1 MTATCDQS
9 KNQLAEVVLYAEF
22 DIDKGSTLRES
33 YPYAFDHYSSEF
45 FADVML
51 PEGIHNREDDFTV
64 FFLNRKSC
72 LNTNHSS
79 IKEVEK
85 KPVRE
90 FMYCQSVVRTTHD
103 NMVRRGASVK
113 AVAVCSQ
120 YKWCFSLKQLLD
132 LAVRKIT
139 GAQDSSASTNILHE
153 LYHVINSISLN
164 GIRNLSE
171 MERRLMKRT
180 ITSRPFSNV
189 NWKATEDSLYHSTVV
204 EWDEIK
210 IPLRFKLCSTLDQH
224 DDGLLSNL
232 IATFGEQ
239 TMSIYNAVLSGARV
253 IVLGYNQPAGNFPPN
268 AYHQVGT
275 TLTNRPGRVCSYV
288 LAMSALI
295 CPPLSGLSHRQFPYA
310 NLNDLSFLSVPGYI
324 AGVTNPMFKSKR
336 EWWDVLCDITTS
348 EVFTSWPNERDEFE
362 VVDKT
367 FLQDVMDGM
376 RAGFPEEW
384 IRCRFEEFTSQNVVE
399 VAFDETEYLDS
410 DVRVKRT
417 AVNNKRITKWAR
429 TDTYKEFSEFQ
440 RTEKP
445 CSSAFDI
452 SFSRANVVKT
462 GGADVRKHIRK
473 LQGDKLWT
481 EEEVE
486 RMYTDFVSLLQTEQ
500 DLQEFLS
507 HLPFLRG
514 GLESIAQ
521 GLFHSSISVKY
532 NTIVLL
538 KRLERYPSTQS
549 SLKYLNP
556 FIIMS
561 YQRIHQLVEP
571 DVRQEIN

>member
-1 MTATCDQS
+1 
-9 KNQLAEVVLYAEF
+9 
-22 DIDKGSTLRES
+22 
-33 YPYAFDHYSSEF
+33 
-45 FADVML
+45 ML

-79 IKEVEK
+79 IKEDEK

-253 IVLGYNQPAGNFPPN
+253 IVLG
-268 AYHQVGT
+268 
-275 TLTNRPGRVCSYV
+275 
-288 LAMSALI
+288 
-295 CPPLSGLSHRQFPYA
+295 YA

-538 KRLERYPSTQS
+538 KRLERYQSTQS

>member
-79 IKEVEK
+79 IKEDEK

-253 IVLGYNQPAGNFPPN
+253 IVLGYNQPAG
-268 AYHQVGT
+268 
-275 TLTNRPGRVCSYV
+275 RVCSYV

-410 DVRVKRT
+410 DLLT
-417 AVNNKRITKWAR
+417 
-429 TDTYKEFSEFQ
+429 FF
-440 RTEKP
+440 
-445 CSSAFDI
+445 FDWE
-452 SFSRANVVKT
+452 NVVKT

-538 KRLERYPSTQS
+538 KRLERYQSTQS